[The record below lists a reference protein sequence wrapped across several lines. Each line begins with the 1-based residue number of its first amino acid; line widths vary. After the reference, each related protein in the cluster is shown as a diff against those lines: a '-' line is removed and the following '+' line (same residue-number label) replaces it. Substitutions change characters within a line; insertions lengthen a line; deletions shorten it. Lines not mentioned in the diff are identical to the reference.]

1 LQQAQAQMGDA
12 THAVNGAANRGARR
26 SKIAATRP
34 LGWRARPANPPWRRR
49 GSYRFPP
56 DRSYSYATTRTG
68 HVLLHLESGYRLFE
82 VISAA
87 WALKLNLG
95 RVNVSHLGSAS

>member
-1 LQQAQAQMGDA
+1 VHAQLEQIVHQRLQELQQQAEDAKSAVAAATTARDQAQQQLQQAQAQMGDA

-56 DRSYSYATTRTG
+56 DRS
-68 HVLLHLESGYRLFE
+68 
-82 VISAA
+82 
-87 WALKLNLG
+87 
-95 RVNVSHLGSAS
+95 